1 MSTSKFTQF
10 IEDQKA
16 QKGNAN
22 NSHFNLEAEVN
33 SGRKNKKSN
42 LESISKSENKTIAM
56 KKHNYSAGPCILP
69 QEVFEKSAQ
78 AILNFNDSG
87 LSLLEISHR
96 SKDFVAV
103 MEEARALV
111 LELLGLEGKGYQAL
125 FLAGGASL
133 EFLMVPYNL
142 MKENGKAAYLDTG
155 VWASGAIKEAKHFGE
170 TVVVASSKEENYNH
184 IPKNYVVPE
193 DADYFHCTSNNT
205 IFGTQ
210 MKEFPNLTIPMVC
223 DMSSDIFSRQMDF
236 SKFDLIYA
244 GAQKNMGPAGTTL
257 IVVKEEILGKTGRP
271 IPSMLDY
278 EKHIKAESMY
288 NTPPVFP
295 IYASLL
301 TLQWLKNLGGIAAIE
316 KINNAKAALL
326 YAEIDRNPLFK
337 GTANAEDRSN
347 MNACFVLEN
356 EAHTET
362 FDALWKAAGI
372 SGLPGH
378 RLAGGYRASMYNAL
392 PLESVQVLVDVMKDL
407 EHKI

>member
-1 MSTSKFTQF
+1 
-10 IEDQKA
+10 
-16 QKGNAN
+16 
-22 NSHFNLEAEVN
+22 
-33 SGRKNKKSN
+33 
-42 LESISKSENKTIAM
+42 M

-125 FLAGGASL
+125 FLSGGASL

-142 MKENGKAAYLDTG
+142 MKVNGKAAYLDTG
-155 VWASGAIKEAKHFGE
+155 TWASGAIKEAKHFGE
-170 TVVVASSKEENYNH
+170 TLVVASSKPENYNF
-184 IPKNYVVPE
+184 IPKEYSIPI

-210 MKEFPNLTIPMVC
+210 MQSFPKTTIPLVC
-223 DMSSDIFSRQMDF
+223 DMSSDIFSRVLDF
-236 SKFDLIYA
+236 SQFDLIYA

-257 IVVKEEILGKTGRP
+257 VVIKEEILGKTGRT
-271 IPSMLDY
+271 IPNMLDY
-278 EKHIKAESMY
+278 QQHIAKESMY

-295 IYASLL
+295 VYASLL

-316 KINNAKAALL
+316 KINNQKAALL
-326 YAEIDRNPLFK
+326 YNEIDSNPLFE
-337 GTANAEDRSN
+337 GTAAKEDRSK
-347 MNACFVLEN
+347 MNATFVLKDESHQ
-356 EAHTET
+356 EQ
-362 FDALWKAAGI
+362 FDKMWKEAGI
-372 SGLPGH
+372 SGLTGH
-378 RLAGGYRASMYNAL
+378 RSVGGYRASMYNAL
-392 PLESVQVLVDVMKDL
+392 PLESVQVLVDVMQELKNRVQ
-407 EHKI
+407 